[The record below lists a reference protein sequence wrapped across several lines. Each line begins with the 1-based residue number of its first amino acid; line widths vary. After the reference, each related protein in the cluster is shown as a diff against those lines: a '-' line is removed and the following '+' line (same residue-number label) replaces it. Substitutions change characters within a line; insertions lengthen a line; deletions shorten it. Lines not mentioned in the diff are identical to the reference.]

1 MSYEYIVSDGV
12 IVPDTA
18 AIKSEVEAEWLLI
31 AGPDATVDPSSFE
44 GRLIDATTNE
54 RISVARNNSDLA
66 NQLNP
71 NMANGSFVDAHLS
84 LVGGA
89 RDGQE
94 QSTVELVLT
103 GIIGTNISAG
113 AYVEDDNKELWFL
126 VESTTIGAGNTVTA
140 SFRSLNYGPIAAD
153 IGEITK
159 IVSGVVGW
167 ETVNNEVA
175 ATEGKLEQ
183 NDVSAKRQR
192 RAELGANTR
201 SVSFSVISAVYEL
214 EGVQGVQFRE
224 NNTDSATVI
233 DGINLIAKSSW
244 LCVDGG
250 VTSEIAEAY
259 YNNRWGTDFNGAIT
273 YAYTDPVSGQV
284 VDVKI
289 DRATEKPVQCEIEV
303 RVSQSQNAIEDVT
316 QAILD
321 YANGLVEGEPGFSLG
336 LDASPF
342 EVASAVNAQLPDVFV
357 KKCQL
362 GLVGGALSTDTI
374 PSAISEKA
382 TIVYGDI
389 SVILIV

>member
-1 MSYEYIVSDGV
+1 MSYNYVESNGV
-12 IVPDTA
+12 IVPNTST
-18 AIKSEVEAEWLLI
+18 IKTDVENEWRAI
-31 AGPDATVDPSSFE
+31 AGEDATVDPSSFE
-44 GRLIDATTNE
+44 GRLIDKTTNE

-94 QSTVELVLT
+94 QSTVELTLT
-103 GIIGTNISAG
+103 GIVGTNIPSG
-113 AYVEDDNKELWFL
+113 SFVEDDNQQLWFL
-126 VESTTIGAGNTVTA
+126 VDTTQIGTGNTVTA
-140 SFRSLNYGPIAAD
+140 SFRSLNYGPIPAA

-159 IVSGVVGW
+159 IISGVVGW

-192 RAELGANTR
+192 RSELGANTR
-201 SVSFSVISAVYEL
+201 SVAESVIAAVFKL
-214 EGVQGVQFRE
+214 EGVNGIQFRE
-224 NNTDSATVI
+224 NNTSSATTI
-233 DGINLIAKSSW
+233 DGVSMIAKSSW

-259 YNNRWGTDFNGAIT
+259 YTNRWGTAFNGSVS
-273 YAYTDPVSGQV
+273 YDYTDPISGQLSEV
-284 VDVKI
+284 LI
-289 DRATEKPVQCEIEV
+289 DRATEVPIKCTIEA
-303 RVSQSQNAIEDVT
+303 RVSQSQNAVEDIT

-321 YANGLVEGEPGFSLG
+321 YAEGLVEGEPGFSLG

-362 GLVGGALSTDTI
+362 AKIGDSFSTDTI
-374 PSAISEKA
+374 TNAIYEKS
-382 TIVYGDI
+382 TIVRGEI
-389 SVILIV
+389 TVVLV

>member
-1 MSYEYIVSDGV
+1 MSYNYIETNGV
-12 IVPDTA
+12 IVPDTSS
-18 AIKSEVEAEWLLI
+18 IKTEVEAEWQAI
-31 AGPDATVDPSSFE
+31 AGPDATIDPSSFE
-44 GRLIDATTNE
+44 GRLIDQITNE

-103 GIIGTNISAG
+103 GIVGTNINSG
-113 AYVEDDNKELWFL
+113 AFVEDDNQQLWFL
-126 VESTTIGAGNTVTA
+126 VSTSQIGVTNSVTA
-140 SFRSLNYGPIAAD
+140 SFRSVNYGPIPAA

-159 IVSGVVGW
+159 IISGVVGW

-175 ATEGKLEQ
+175 AVEGKLEQ

-192 RAELGANTR
+192 RLELGANTR
-201 SVSFSVISAVYEL
+201 SVAESVISAVFKL
-214 EGVQGVQFRE
+214 EGVQGIQFRE
-224 NNTDSATVI
+224 NYTNATVVI
-233 DGINLIAKSSW
+233 DGVTLIAKSSW

-250 VTSEIAEAY
+250 VTEEIAEAY
-259 YNNRWGTDFNGAIT
+259 YTNRWGTDFNGVVT
-273 YAYTDPVSGQV
+273 YDYTDPISGQEAE
-284 VDVKI
+284 VKF
-289 DRATEKPVQCEIEV
+289 DRATEVPIKCTIEA
-303 RVSQSQNAIEDVT
+303 RVSQSQNAIEDIT

-321 YANGLVEGEPGFSLG
+321 YAEGLVEGEAGFALG

-362 GLVGGALSTDTI
+362 ALIGDAFSTDTI
-374 PSAISEKA
+374 VNEIFEKS
-382 TIVYGDI
+382 TIIRGEITV
-389 SVILIV
+389 VLV